1 VKGLKPSQVAAYER
15 GIARFGWCPPEWR
28 QLYALVAMRGRLA
41 EHFDD
46 IAERFDRSPFGLAD
60 EYDEITNRIGHV
72 SVRIEDTLEIARELR
87 CWYNRGPNCGDCG
100 GCDLREVQGDTERV
114 YQHPKPPRTRRDI
127 RNNNP
132 IGVPLDRVRRVGLIW
147 AANRRS
153 RT

>member
-1 VKGLKPSQVAAYER
+1 MRGLKPSQVAAYER

-28 QLYALVAMRGRLA
+28 QLYALV
-41 EHFDD
+41 
-46 IAERFDRSPFGLAD
+46 AERFDRSPFGLAD

-72 SVRIEDTLEIARELR
+72 SVRIEDTLEILTELR

-114 YQHPKPPRTRRDI
+114 YQDPKPPRTRADI

-132 IGVPLDRVRRVGLIW
+132 IGVPLDRVRRAGLIW